1 MLSLINFL
9 NILIFSKNKIN
20 QNFVFFEV
28 AIQNLIL

>member
-9 NILIFSKNKIN
+9 NILIFIKNKIN